1 MTRYS
6 WIRTIV
12 EDPEHPGEMLL
23 DLGDEICEHLGW
35 KAGDTLTWI
44 DNQDGT
50 WTIKKQEDG
59 IDTTPSPTI

>member
-6 WIRTIV
+6 FVRTIV

-23 DLGDEICEHLGW
+23 DLGDEQCEHLGW
-35 KAGDTLTWI
+35 KPGDTIVWK

-50 WTIKKQEDG
+50 FTLKKADSK
-59 IDTTPSPTI
+59 DADV